1 MNLIR
6 QGMSPRIARSHGG
19 DGHHQSITRLV
30 AIPPEITRVEGTNVV
45 RVPFGV
51 RRPRRHRPVRRQ
63 GDPTLVLPLV
73 ANLTPTPPP
82 QAA

>member
-1 MNLIR
+1 MKRI
-6 QGMSPRIARSHGG
+6 GKDIGPHKDISPVLPFTA
-19 DGHHQSITRLV
+19 SITQV
-30 AIPPEITRVEGTNVV
+30 AGTNVV

-51 RRPRRHRPVRRQ
+51 CRPRRHRPRRRE
-63 GDPTLVLPLV
+63 GPTLVLCLT

>member
-1 MNLIR
+1 MHRI
-6 QGMSPRIARSHGG
+6 GKDVGPHTEASPVLPFAS
-19 DGHHQSITRLV
+19 SV
-30 AIPPEITRVEGTNVV
+30 MRVSGTNVV

-51 RRPRRHRPVRRQ
+51 RRPRRYRPSRRE
-63 GDPTLVLPLV
+63 GTPTLVLSLT